1 MIAAF
6 TALLGCQLIGEVLVR
21 LAGLPVPGPVLGM
34 LLLFVFLL
42 FRAEIPKVLRATSY
56 NLLEHLSLLF
66 VPAGTGI
73 MLHFS
78 RIEAQWLPILTA
90 LAVSTVLT
98 VIVTAGVFRLLAP
111 PGDSGSGPSE

>member
-6 TALLGCQLIGEVLVR
+6 TALLGCQLVGEVLVR
-21 LAGLPVPGPVLGM
+21 LAGVPIPGPVLGM
-34 LLLFVFLL
+34 LLLFLL
-42 FRAEIPKVLRATSY
+42 LSLREQVPGALRAASY

-78 RIEAQWLPILTA
+78 RIRAEWLPIFAA
-90 LAVSTVLT
+90 LMVSTLLT
-98 VIVTAGVFRLLAP
+98 VAVTAIVFRLLSPRGAV
-111 PGDSGSGPSE
+111 DSTPEA